1 MALTKY
7 KLGELLERNN
17 ECNENL
23 TYGVADVRGVL
34 NTKGIA
40 GTKVSVD
47 DRDLRKFLVV
57 RPGGF
62 IFNHRVH
69 DKLGLGYNTSNDVYI
84 FTNDYVSFYVK
95 PEVKGTILLP
105 DYLYMWYLR
114 PEFDRYMLYKT
125 YGSATLFFNWDN
137 MCELEIR
144 LPDISVQK
152 KYVDIYTGMVA
163 NQIAY
168 ERGLED
174 LKLVC
179 DGYIEDLRR
188 KMPCEKIGSYIELV
202 ETRNDDLRYG
212 IDDVRGVSI
221 DKRFIDTKADM
232 KDVDLTPYYVI
243 APNEFAYVT
252 VTSRNGQKIS
262 IALNETNDSYI
273 CSSSYVVFRSKD
285 ERVLLPRY
293 LMLFFSRP
301 EFNRYARYNSWGSAR
316 ETFDWE
322 EMRNVRI
329 PIPDMEV
336 QKAIAEIYSVYI
348 ERKAINER
356 LKTQIKDICPILIKG
371 SLEEEAN

>member
-7 KLGELLERNN
+7 LLGELLERNTEYN
-17 ECNENL
+17 DNL
-23 TYGVADVRGVL
+23 VYGIADVRGVL

-47 DRDLRKFLVV
+47 TRDLSKFLVV

-95 PEVKGTILLP
+95 PEISGTILLP
-105 DYLYMWYLR
+105 EYLYMWYLR

-137 MCELEIR
+137 MCELEIK
-144 LPDISVQK
+144 LPDIAVQQ
-152 KYVDIYTGMVA
+152 KYVDIYKAMVA
-163 NQIAY
+163 NQEAY

-232 KDVDLTPYYVI
+232 KDVDLKPYYVI

-262 IALNETNDSYI
+262 IALNESNDSYI

-285 ERVLLPRY
+285 ESVLLPQY

-322 EMRNVRI
+322 EMCNVEI
-329 PIPDMEV
+329 PIPDIEV
-336 QKAIAEIYSVYI
+336 QKAIAEIYSVYN

-356 LKTQIKDICPILIKG
+356 LKTQIKDICPVLIKG
-371 SLEEEAN
+371 SIDNN